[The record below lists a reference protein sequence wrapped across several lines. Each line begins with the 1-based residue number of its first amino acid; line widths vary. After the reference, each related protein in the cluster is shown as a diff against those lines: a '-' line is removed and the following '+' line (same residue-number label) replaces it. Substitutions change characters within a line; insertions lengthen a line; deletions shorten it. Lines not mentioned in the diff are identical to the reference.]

1 MLFFFY
7 VCKYCKNPSIIQ
19 ILVERYPINIT
30 DEHSH
35 TALFYSIDNPNI
47 EISQTLIDNKI
58 DIDRCDDMGNSVLI
72 QCILNKNM
80 QMIEFLLKNN
90 ARIDNALESIIS
102 MKDNEILKFTL
113 PYLKSSINKPNSKG
127 QFILDLCIIYDY
139 PEAIIYI
146 QSVYPG
152 IINPNLF
159 SKTCPHP
166 LHFIFTQPI
175 NEEIVKELIKIPKI
189 NLNIPD
195 SDGNTPLIKAVQNK
209 NLFLVDIL
217 SKDQRCDI
225 DRYNN
230 EGLSALYI
238 AVVEKE
244 IEIVKKLIENGA
256 LVDQPISNGET
267 PLSFANKDPDYKEIS
282 DLLIENGAIID
293 RWSII
298 IQDLLNATRPT
309 RSTTIMENN
318 HTNSKRKSHIQ
329 RRLTQIKGS
338 KRPQL

>member
-1 MLFFFY
+1 M
-7 VCKYCKNPSIIQ
+7 
-19 ILVERYPINIT
+19 
-30 DEHSH
+30 
-35 TALFYSIDNPNI
+35 
-47 EISQTLIDNKI
+47 
-58 DIDRCDDMGNSVLI
+58 
-72 QCILNKNM
+72 
-80 QMIEFLLKNN
+80 
-90 ARIDNALESIIS
+90 
-102 MKDNEILKFTL
+102 
-113 PYLKSSINKPNSKG
+113 
-127 QFILDLCIIYDY
+127 
-139 PEAIIYI
+139 
-146 QSVYPG
+146 
-152 IINPNLF
+152 
-159 SKTCPHP
+159 
-166 LHFIFTQPI
+166 
-175 NEEIVKELIKIPKI
+175 
-189 NLNIPD
+189 
-195 SDGNTPLIKAVQNK
+195 
-209 NLFLVDIL
+209 VDIL

-256 LVDQPISNGET
+256 LVDQPISDGET